1 MDGKFPVRPQG
12 FGFSCLNSSIMG
24 SRSQKYSLLNIEKI
38 NSFNLRDADEIEN
51 WMLEKLQLA
60 EEKIEIDNI
69 QSKHKKHQAFEAEL
83 GIIKH
88 ASRNNSYHS

>member
-1 MDGKFPVRPQG
+1 
-12 FGFSCLNSSIMG
+12 
-24 SRSQKYSLLNIEKI
+24 
-38 NSFNLRDADEIEN
+38 
-51 WMLEKLQLA
+51 MLEKLQLA

-88 ASRNNSYHS
+88 AFRNSSYHSFISTNLLRRSFLGMFFPHFIKQILARIDFFIC

>member
-1 MDGKFPVRPQG
+1 MQQ
-12 FGFSCLNSSIMG
+12 FS
-24 SRSQKYSLLNIEKI
+24 
-38 NSFNLRDADEIEN
+38 RDADEIEN

-83 GIIKH
+83 GIIKREEVH
-88 ASRNNSYHS
+88 AILSNCFWECCSHIS

>member
-1 MDGKFPVRPQG
+1 MQQ
-12 FGFSCLNSSIMG
+12 FS
-24 SRSQKYSLLNIEKI
+24 
-38 NSFNLRDADEIEN
+38 RDADEIEN

-83 GIIKH
+83 GIIK
-88 ASRNNSYHS
+88 RE

>member
-1 MDGKFPVRPQG
+1 MLP
-12 FGFSCLNSSIMG
+12 
-24 SRSQKYSLLNIEKI
+24 YLLIYFFRWANLKEALIEKRKELGE
-38 NSFNLRDADEIEN
+38 SQTLQQFSRDADEIEN

-88 ASRNNSYHS
+88 TIHKYILRRSF